1 MVRCKTGVIDI
12 LDNSIKEYW
21 EKSIKQIEIPLYY
34 YSGKILQH
42 SFRGTGIF
50 VSYDNSKSKSPLKF
64 LPSYDTDYDA
74 IFSMSSGQLSVV
86 VIALTLAPNL
96 AYGNGKEGGI
106 LLIDDPI
113 QSMDDINISA
123 LIDLLRHQFSNH
135 QLIFSTHEDEM
146 AMYFNY
152 KFEQLGKKVKL
163 IKMKDEHLKL
173 ISDNKVIEN
182 NANDEK

>member
-1 MVRCKTGVIDI
+1 MIKKIDI
-12 LDNSIKEYW
+12 ALVENYVSNVTFENFDSDSMMKFA
-21 EKSIKQIEIPLYY
+21 SIKQIEIPLYY

-50 VSYDNSKSKSPLKF
+50 VSYDKNKTKSPLKF

-86 VIALTLAPNL
+86 VIALTLALNL
-96 AYGNGKEGGI
+96 AYGSGKEGGF

-123 LIDLLRHQFSNH
+123 LIDLLRHQFNNH

-163 IKMKDEHLKL
+163 INMKDEHLKL
-173 ISDNKVIEN
+173 I
-182 NANDEK
+182 